1 MSVVCPRC
9 ESPDT
14 QAMHE
19 GHEQGQRL
27 WTVHHCGACAFTWRD
42 SEPATT
48 IDPLKRPKWAQLKGV
63 DLGRL
68 RRLF

>member
-1 MSVVCPRC
+1 MSTICPRC
-9 ESPDT
+9 ETPD
-14 QAMHE
+14 ARLMHE
-19 GHEQGQRL
+19 AQESGRRL
-27 WTVHHCGACAFTWRD
+27 WSVLHCAHCAFTWRD

-63 DLGRL
+63 DLVGL